1 MAGSDRRHRVVPAD
15 QVSVLIPLLLV
26 WGGGVIVLWAILGAS
41 ASDDAQLLLD
51 PAAAAGMP
59 WFTGLIS
66 NLGILAWTLGAVA
79 AAAAAHIA
87 HLGHR
92 DSAARFLRH
101 AAVVGA
107 LLTLDDLFQL
117 HSSVFPKVFGLPKGA
132 VLFVYGVGVAIWAL
146 THAVEIVRTRW
157 GLLFAAGVGM
167 SLSIAVDQL
176 STGQDWALLAE
187 DGAKFLGIL
196 AWAAYFTLTAR
207 DIALSV
213 VLELRTEESTES
225 AVALVPTQA
234 PSQSPDEAVAA

>member
-1 MAGSDRRHRVVPAD
+1 MLPVD
-15 QVSVLIPLLLV
+15 QVSVLVPLLLV

-66 NLGILAWTLGAVA
+66 NIGVLAWTLGAVA

-87 HLGHR
+87 HLGQR
-92 DSAARFLRH
+92 PGAARFLRH
-101 AAVVGA
+101 AAAVGG
-107 LLTLDDLFQL
+107 LLTFDDLFQL
-117 HSSVFPKVFGLPKGA
+117 HASVFPKVFGLPKGA
-132 VLFVYGVGVAIWAL
+132 VLFIYGVGVAIWAL
-146 THAVEIVRTRW
+146 THAEEIVRTRW
-157 GLLFAAGVGM
+157 GLLFAAGVAM
-167 SLSIAVDQL
+167 SLSVAVDQL

-213 VLELRTEESTES
+213 VLEFRDRGP
-225 AVALVPTQA
+225 ALEVV
-234 PSQSPDEAVAA
+234 SQSVDDAPTNEAIAA